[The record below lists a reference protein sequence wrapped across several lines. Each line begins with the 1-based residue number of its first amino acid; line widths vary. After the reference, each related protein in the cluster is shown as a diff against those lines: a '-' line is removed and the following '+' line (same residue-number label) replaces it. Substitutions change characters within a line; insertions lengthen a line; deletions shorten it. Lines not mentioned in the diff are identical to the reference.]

1 MNLKELS
8 QKLGLSQTTVSRAL
22 NGYPEVGE
30 NTRLRVLKMA
40 AELNYQPN
48 RFAKSLATGKSGHVG
63 IVLPLENNLMVTP
76 LFNDFLCGFTSY
88 LMQKNMDLTIM
99 PVAADQEIATYR
111 QLAHS
116 GRVDGIAVIKPLRDD
131 PRIEHLMNM
140 GLPFIVHGRLQP
152 TDGPEVFNDIPFA
165 YLDIDNKGA
174 FERATSLLLNM
185 GHKRIVLIN
194 DDSRYTFA
202 YHRLMGYQCAL
213 EAKGVS
219 YDPMLVYEAEM
230 IEEKGY
236 QAAKHALE
244 CLKPTAFLVSSV
256 ILTLGVKRAIR
267 EKGLQLGQH
276 ISLITHDD
284 DLPYLQT
291 AKFSPP
297 LTAVSSSLTQAGYFL
312 GNHLYN
318 IIESGN
324 KLRPQQVLDVD
335 LIVRGSTTMAA
346 D

>member
-40 AELNYQPN
+40 NELNYQPN

-63 IVLPLENNLMVTP
+63 IVLPLENNLLVTP
-76 LFNDFLCGFTSY
+76 LFNDFLRGFTSS
-88 LMQKNMDLTIM
+88 LVEKNMDLTIM
-99 PVAADQEIATYR
+99 PVPAEQELQTYR

-116 GRVDGIAVIKPLRDD
+116 GRVDGIAVIKPLRND
-131 PRIEHLMNM
+131 PRIEHLTDM
-140 GLPFIVHGRLQP
+140 GLPFILHGRLQP
-152 TDGPEVFNDIPFA
+152 NDGPEVFKDMPFA

-174 FERATSLLLNM
+174 FERATNLLLNM
-185 GHKRIVLIN
+185 GHQRIVLIN

-202 YHRLMGYQCAL
+202 YHRLLGYQCAL
-213 EAKGVS
+213 GEKGS
-219 YDPMLVYEAEM
+219 SFDPKLVYEVEM
-230 IEEKGY
+230 TEEKGY

-244 CLKPTAFLVSSV
+244 HLKPSAFLVSSL
-256 ILTLGVKRAIR
+256 ILALGVKRAIR
-267 EKGLQLGQH
+267 ELDLQLGKD

-284 DLPYLQT
+284 ELPYLQT
-291 AKFSPP
+291 AKFNPP
-297 LTAVSSSLTQAGYFL
+297 LTAVSSSLTQAGYLL
-312 GNHLYN
+312 GHHLHK

-324 KLRPQQVLDVD
+324 QLRPQQVLDVD
-335 LIVRGSTTMAA
+335 LIVRGSTTMANT
-346 D
+346 